1 MKKSSMGNKLV
12 MIVILIYLVFPLI
25 LTFIYSVFTEWM
37 DVLPVGFTL
46 RYYVELFSDK
56 IFWMALLRTVIIS
69 FVPVFL
75 TAIMVLLAMYVVV
88 VYLPSLDKYIQI
100 LCTIPYAVQGVIL
113 PVSVLSLYAG
123 APPPLSNHILM
134 LVFTYCIV
142 ILPYMYQG
150 IKNSLNSVDAKRLL
164 EADQML
170 GADRFYAFFKVVVP
184 ALINGVIISSM
195 LSVAIVFGDFVIVNT
210 IGGNYYFTAQMYLL
224 RKMFISGQMT
234 SAVIMVLF
242 AISLVIFATVYYLKA
257 KNQERENA

>member
-1 MKKSSMGNKLV
+1 
-12 MIVILIYLVFPLI
+12 
-25 LTFIYSVFTEWM
+25 
-37 DVLPVGFTL
+37 
-46 RYYVELFSDK
+46 
-56 IFWMALLRTVIIS
+56 
-69 FVPVFL
+69 
-75 TAIMVLLAMYVVV
+75 
-88 VYLPSLDKYIQI
+88 
-100 LCTIPYAVQGVIL
+100 
-113 PVSVLSLYAG
+113 
-123 APPPLSNHILM
+123 
-134 LVFTYCIV
+134 
-142 ILPYMYQG
+142 
-150 IKNSLNSVDAKRLL
+150 
-164 EADQML
+164 ML